1 MLRRTFVANSLVAA
15 ALSAAS
21 ASDSTGA
28 PAGKAKQNPTESSD
42 PAASTHANANAATG
56 SKQRIYY
63 ELRRYQLVNG
73 PQKKLCDAFFQNA
86 LIPAAN
92 RAGISPV
99 GVFNLTVGP
108 GTPAM
113 YVLLPSASL
122 DALISL
128 EAHLANDPQYM
139 SAGTPFLS
147 APAVAPAFQRLESQ
161 LMIAFEK
168 IPGITL
174 PAATATNGA
183 RVFELRTYESST
195 DLDHKRKV
203 EMMQSGE
210 ELIFNKAGF
219 TQVFYGDT
227 LIGGHLPNLTYMLS
241 FESLAVRDQHW
252 TAFATNPDWKTMQ
265 ANPRY
270 GFEEIVSNISNFIL
284 QPAPYSQI

>member
-21 ASDSTGA
+21 ATDS
-28 PAGKAKQNPTESSD
+28 K
-42 PAASTHANANAATG
+42 AASAGEPNSNDASNPAMTPQSNASNAPG
-56 SKQRIYY
+56 VGKQRLYY
-63 ELRRYQLVNG
+63 ELRRYQLVDG
-73 PQKKLCDAFFQNA
+73 PQKKICDAFFQNA

-92 RAGISPV
+92 RAGIAPV
-99 GVFNLTVGP
+99 GVFNLTVGS

-122 DALISL
+122 DALVNL
-128 EAHLANDPQYM
+128 EAHLANDAQYM
-139 SAGTPFLS
+139 SAGTAFLS
-147 APAVAPAFQRLESQ
+147 APAVAPAYQRIESQ

-168 IPGITL
+168 ISGITL
-174 PAATATNGA
+174 PAATANNAA
-183 RVFELRTYESST
+183 RLFELRTYESPS

-210 ELIFNKAGF
+210 ELIFAKAGF

-241 FESLAVRDQHW
+241 FENLAARDQHW
-252 TAFATNPDWKTMQ
+252 TAFGTSPDWKAMQ

-270 GFEEIVSNISNFIL
+270 AFEDIVSNISNFIL
-284 QPAPYSQI
+284 TPAAYSQI

>member
-1 MLRRTFVANSLVAA
+1 MQRRTFLTSSLAAA

-21 ASDSTGA
+21 GSESVAKSTRRLYSTA
-28 PAGKAKQNPTESSD
+28 KAN
-42 PAASTHANANAATG
+42 PAASADSQSGSSATAG
-56 SKQRIYY
+56 KRLYY
-63 ELRRYQLVNG
+63 ELRRYQLTSG
-73 PQKKLCDAFFQNA
+73 PQKKICDAFFQNA

-92 RAGISPV
+92 RAGITPV
-99 GVFNLTVGP
+99 GVFNLTIGP
-108 GTPAM
+108 ETPVI

-122 DALISL
+122 DTLVNL
-128 EAHLANDPQYM
+128 EAHLAGDAQYM

-147 APAVAPAFQRLESQ
+147 APAAAPAYQRIESQ

-174 PAATATNGA
+174 PAATATNAA
-183 RVFELRTYESST
+183 RVFELRTYESPS

-210 ELIFNKAGF
+210 EKIFDKAGF

-227 LIGGHLPNLTYMLS
+227 LIGPRIPNLTYLLS
-241 FESLAVRDQHW
+241 FESLATRDQHW
-252 TAFATNPDWKTMQ
+252 TAFATSPEWKAMQ

-270 GFEEIVSNISNFIL
+270 AFDEIVSNITNLIL
-284 QPAPYSQI
+284 TPAPYSQI